1 MGGHK
6 GNKRNGGKQRRAE
19 YMRRRQNRLRQPPMS
34 PRPGPAASGSGG
46 RVVRQ
51 DRQAE
56 PELKEAAKEMIEQP
70 IPSIPSMPPIPNVH
84 QRSAETPA
92 VGSASESDA
101 HRSRRGARTR
111 RTASES
117 VETVALAGQMALA
130 AQSAAQVDR
139 SADTSPV
146 ADAPGT
152 SGPRRRRVKPA
163 APAAA
168 ELGVEETLVQPAS
181 SHLHSAPHKQES
193 QSHSREV
200 AADDP
205 QITSLRPPRR
215 TRTLADIVHP
225 ARPAGMRF
233 DDPGDSAPRP
243 AAPGADAGP
252 ISGGRIPTPTLSTA
266 RKEPPATLGQ
276 MAATL
281 VRRVPAPATR
291 PIAPADPPISGARPR
306 PPETRPISVPVAQPE
321 APSQMRPSLKP
332 RPIPTPAD
340 SRASAALPRLPRN
353 SSRRDQGKRV
363 RETPLRRFLYA
374 IQRGDIRLILRM
386 ALGHVLTGLLAALA
400 ASALLLAGNDQG
412 YWLLGLAA
420 LALPGGV
427 TAYTLLSGK
436 RAAVPGS
443 LALVGAQL
451 AALAW
456 AYALIGPQL
465 SLLMLLPAALWLAL
479 LMGGRLPALVC
490 GLGGLVIY
498 FAFQVAV
505 ALDVYRPTVSLDPR
519 AQLLFDGLVTS
530 LGVALALL
538 AFLYAAAARQRSAA
552 AARARLYELRLV
564 REEMASLRE
573 RTEQDGQKLEEALA
587 EALRGRGLD
596 LVTADGSLSPVAE
609 AVNAAAER
617 LATLQ
622 KDREDRLRLEGA
634 LRTLIRTVERG
645 WLGLSWSW
653 PEPSNTLLDELVALL
668 RAPRPQERRGLS
680 PAWSDDVPTFLMLP
694 TVGNSSQTPPSVPV
708 PPPSAGAVPDD
719 TPKPRPGWNDLLSR

>member
-1 MGGHK
+1 M
-6 GNKRNGGKQRRAE
+6 
-19 YMRRRQNRLRQPPMS
+19 
-34 PRPGPAASGSGG
+34 
-46 RVVRQ
+46 
-51 DRQAE
+51 
-56 PELKEAAKEMIEQP
+56 
-70 IPSIPSMPPIPNVH
+70 
-84 QRSAETPA
+84 
-92 VGSASESDA
+92 
-101 HRSRRGARTR
+101 
-111 RTASES
+111 
-117 VETVALAGQMALA
+117 
-130 AQSAAQVDR
+130 
-139 SADTSPV
+139 
-146 ADAPGT
+146 
-152 SGPRRRRVKPA
+152 
-163 APAAA
+163 
-168 ELGVEETLVQPAS
+168 
-181 SHLHSAPHKQES
+181 
-193 QSHSREV
+193 
-200 AADDP
+200 
-205 QITSLRPPRR
+205 
-215 TRTLADIVHP
+215 
-225 ARPAGMRF
+225 
-233 DDPGDSAPRP
+233 
-243 AAPGADAGP
+243 
-252 ISGGRIPTPTLSTA
+252 
-266 RKEPPATLGQ
+266 
-276 MAATL
+276 
-281 VRRVPAPATR
+281 
-291 PIAPADPPISGARPR
+291 
-306 PPETRPISVPVAQPE
+306 
-321 APSQMRPSLKP
+321 
-332 RPIPTPAD
+332 
-340 SRASAALPRLPRN
+340 
-353 SSRRDQGKRV
+353 

-374 IQRGDIRLILRM
+374 VQRGDTRLILRM

-436 RAAVPGS
+436 RATVPGS
-443 LALVGAQL
+443 RALVGAQL

-498 FAFQVAV
+498 LAFQVAV
-505 ALDVYRPTVSLDPR
+505 ALDVYRPTVGLDPR

-564 REEMASLRE
+564 RAEMASLRE
-573 RTEQDGQKLEEALA
+573 QTEQDGQKLEEALA

-622 KDREDRLRLEGA
+622 KDREDRLRVEGA
-634 LRTLIRTVERG
+634 LRTLIRTMERG

-653 PEPSNTLLDELVALL
+653 PDPSNTLLDELVALL

-694 TVGNSSQTPPSVPV
+694 TVGTSSQTPPSVPV
-708 PPPSAGAVPDD
+708 PPPSTGALPDD